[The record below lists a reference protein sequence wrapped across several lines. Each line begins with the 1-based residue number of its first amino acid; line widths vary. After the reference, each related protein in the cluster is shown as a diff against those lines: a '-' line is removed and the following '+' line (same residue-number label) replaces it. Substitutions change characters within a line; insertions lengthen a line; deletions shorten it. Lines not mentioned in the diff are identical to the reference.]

1 MEGKVTLSVLSESHE
16 GSAGNDWKY
25 QLEAKVFNRG
35 LKGQGLITV
44 KKHQLPSG
52 VTQAPPGPPAAVEIP
67 VGDYSNEIKVKLRL
81 VATEVDL
88 FQNDV
93 GVTDID
99 LYLNCPG
106 PGAEPLVHERDLSV
120 GVSDSGRD
128 SVVVIKVRLVLSCQ

>member
-16 GSAGNDWKY
+16 GTAGNDWKY
-25 QLEAKVFNRG
+25 QIEAKVFNRG
-35 LKGQGLITV
+35 LKGQGIIEV
-44 KKHQLPSG
+44 RKHNLPSG
-52 VTQAPPGPPAAVEIP
+52 TTQAPPGPPDAIEVPA
-67 VGDYSNEIKVKLRL
+67 GDCNDEIKVKLRL
-81 VATEVDL
+81 KAIEVDL
-88 FQNDV
+88 FRNDV

-128 SVVVIKVRLVLSCQ
+128 SVVTIKVKLVLSCE